1 MDQQWSVVRDCC
13 YQWPLSDWA
22 PVLHP
27 VSWERVALQPGTG
40 PLPAGLCACVIC
52 HVQRFCRLGLCFH
65 RLEGR
70 FLAYPVFREVRTEL
84 LKKPQTRQDHF
95 EAEASQTAALLR
107 RHHPLSVASSPLPPI
122 GMGLGEPTPE
132 QLSYQVI
139 TQDSQIAAHLQAL
152 QGSSGQGGRA
162 LN

>member
-1 MDQQWSVVRDCC
+1 MVSSKGLLLPVIPLRLGSCATPSVLGAGRSAAR
-13 YQWPLSDWA
+13 YGPFGASLS
-22 PVLHP
+22 
-27 VSWERVALQPGTG
+27 
-40 PLPAGLCACVIC
+40 AGLCACVIC
-52 HVQRFCRLGLCFH
+52 HVQRFCRLALCFH
-65 RLEGR
+65 KLEGR
-70 FLAYPVFREVRTEL
+70 FLAYPVFREMRTEL
-84 LKKPQTRQDHF
+84 LKKLQTRQDHF

-122 GMGLGEPTPE
+122 GMGLGDPTPE

-139 TQDSQIAAHLQAL
+139 TQDTQIAAHLQAF

>member
-1 MDQQWSVVRDCC
+1 M
-13 YQWPLSDWA
+13 
-22 PVLHP
+22 
-27 VSWERVALQPGTG
+27 
-40 PLPAGLCACVIC
+40 
-52 HVQRFCRLGLCFH
+52 
-65 RLEGR
+65 
-70 FLAYPVFREVRTEL
+70 RTEL

-107 RHHPLSVASSPLPPI
+107 RHHLLSVASSPLPPI

-139 TQDSQIAAHLQAL
+139 TQDTEIAAYLQAL
-152 QGSSGQGGRA
+152 QGSSGQGGRGRA